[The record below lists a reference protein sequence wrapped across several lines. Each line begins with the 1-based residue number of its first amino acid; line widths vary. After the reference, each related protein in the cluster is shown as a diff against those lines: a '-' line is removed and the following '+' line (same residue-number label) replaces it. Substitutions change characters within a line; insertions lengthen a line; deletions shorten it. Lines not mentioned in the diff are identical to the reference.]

1 MKKSM
6 LSRYA
11 NDTSPGL
18 DKPIYSQDSRSVKAA
33 CQLQTA
39 SCPLVATAS
48 AVICAGLCCLLWARK
63 KKTLSLHGF

>member
-11 NDTSPGL
+11 NDTSPRL
-18 DKPIYSQDSRSVKAA
+18 DKPIYSQGLRSVKAA

-48 AVICAGLCCLLWARK
+48 AVICAGLCCLLWEG
-63 KKTLSLHGF
+63 KKTPLSLHGF